1 LQQKVC
7 SPQIICAGG
16 KIRLITTPQNPYPM
30 QPNAEFDSPWKS
42 MIELYFRPFM
52 QFYFP
57 AIEAE
62 IDWTYP
68 PKFLDQELQKIV
80 RDGEIGKRY
89 ADKLVQVRSVKGK
102 EMLIVLHIEVQSQQE
117 AIFPNRMLTYNYR
130 LRDRYNCTIVSL
142 ALLGDDSPTWR
153 PNSFQDSH
161 WGCTIAFEFPMVK
174 LLDYKD
180 DWEALENNEN
190 PFAIVTMAHLKTK
203 ETHNDPAARKTWK
216 FRLTMMLYDRG
227 YKKQDILSLYN
238 FLDFMMTLPESLSQ
252 QFDTELEAFEETK
265 KMKYVTTIERRA
277 EARGLKLGESRKV
290 RSIVQ
295 RQLTHRFGE
304 LQDALLTT
312 LDGLSIDDL
321 DQLSESLLDFTTIED
336 LTHWLEIR

>member
-1 LQQKVC
+1 
-7 SPQIICAGG
+7 
-16 KIRLITTPQNPYPM
+16 
-30 QPNAEFDSPWKS
+30 
-42 MIELYFRPFM
+42 
-52 QFYFP
+52 
-57 AIEAE
+57 
-62 IDWTYP
+62 
-68 PKFLDQELQKIV
+68 
-80 RDGEIGKRY
+80 
-89 ADKLVQVRSVKGK
+89 
-102 EMLIVLHIEVQSQQE
+102 
-117 AIFPNRMLTYNYR
+117 
-130 LRDRYNCTIVSL
+130 
-142 ALLGDDSPTWR
+142 
-153 PNSFQDSH
+153 
-161 WGCTIAFEFPMVK
+161 MVK

-203 ETHNDPAARKTWK
+203 ETHNDPAARKAWK
-216 FRLTMMLYDRG
+216 FRLTTMLYERG
-227 YKKQDILSLYN
+227 YKKQDILELYN

-252 QFDTELEAFEETK
+252 QFNTELEAFEETK

-336 LTHWLEIR
+336 LTHWLETL

>member
-1 LQQKVC
+1 MISWVMGGVRSFSPAKIYFIT
-7 SPQIICAGG
+7 SPQN
-16 KIRLITTPQNPYPM
+16 LYPM

-42 MIELYFRPFM
+42 MIELYFQPFM

-80 RDGEIGKRY
+80 RDGETGKRY
-89 ADKLVQVRSVKGK
+89 ADKLVQVRSIRGK

-117 AIFPNRMLTYNYR
+117 AIFPKRMLFYNYR
-130 LRDRYNCTIVSL
+130 LEDRYNCPIVSL
-142 ALLGDDSPTWR
+142 AILGDDSPHWR
-153 PNSFQDSH
+153 PNHYQSSQ
-161 WGCTIAFEFPMVK
+161 WGCSINFEFPMVK

-180 DWEALENNEN
+180 DWEALENNDN

-203 ETHNDPAARKTWK
+203 ETHNDPESRKAWK
-216 FRLTMMLYDRG
+216 FRLTTMLYDRG
-227 YKKQDILSLYN
+227 YKKQDILSMYN

-277 EARGLKLGESRKV
+277 EARGEAKHA
-290 RSIVQ
+290 RSMVQ
-295 RQLTHRFGE
+295 RQLTRRFGE
-304 LQDALLTT
+304 LQDSVLAT
-312 LDGLSIDDL
+312 LDGLSIDNL
-321 DQLSESLLDFTTIED
+321 DQLGEALLDFTSIDD
-336 LTHWLEIR
+336 LTHWLETL